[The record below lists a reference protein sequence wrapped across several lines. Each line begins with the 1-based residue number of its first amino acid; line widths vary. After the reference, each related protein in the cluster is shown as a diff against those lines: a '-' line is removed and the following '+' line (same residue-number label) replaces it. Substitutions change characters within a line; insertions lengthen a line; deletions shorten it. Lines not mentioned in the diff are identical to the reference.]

1 MNTPKHTLLSMLCA
15 VALGLPAVG
24 AIVHAQ
30 EVEADAAAQAAAEAT
45 GQSVTQFAQGYARF
59 AGSQENAESLVAGL
73 RTGGEIVL
81 ASPGVDPDTVVE
93 TAFVP
98 VTGAMGYGEANLSL
112 ALAEAQLAAMGI
124 VEPTAEEIA
133 WALNG
138 GTLVGT
144 DGELAFDGVLQMRAD
159 GMGWGRIAQE
169 LDMNLGEVISA
180 RTPAAG
186 RQAARASVDADVNAA
201 SSADTGRGRAALRVN
216 AGTDAD
222 LRSAD
227 ARQRRVQ
234 IERPVADIGARAG
247 VRADVDVG
255 VRGGLL
261 GRPDAT
267 ERPERAERPQRPER
281 PLRGVRPDL

>member
-1 MNTPKHTLLSMLCA
+1 MKTPKHTLLSMLCA
-15 VALGLPAVG
+15 AALGVPAVG
-24 AIVHAQ
+24 ATAHAR
-30 EVEADAAAQAAAEAT
+30 EAGADADAVVAAEAA
-45 GQSVTQFAQGYARF
+45 GQAVTQFAQGYVRF
-59 AGSQENAESLVAGL
+59 AGSQENAESLVTGL
-73 RTGGEIVL
+73 RTGGEVVL

-186 RQAARASVDADVNAA
+186 RQAARAAVDADVQAA
-201 SSADTGRGRAALRVN
+201 TSADVGRGRAALRVD
-216 AGTDAD
+216 AGTGAD
-222 LRSAD
+222 LRSPD

-234 IERPVADIGARAG
+234 VDRPVADIGARAG
-247 VRADVDVG
+247 VRADVEVG

-261 GRPDAT
+261 GRPEAV
-267 ERPERAERPQRPER
+267 ERPER
-281 PLRGVRPDL
+281 PLRGLRPDL

>member
-1 MNTPKHTLLSMLCA
+1 MNIPKHTLLSLLCA
-15 VALGLPAVG
+15 AALGLPVTG
-24 AIVHAQ
+24 AMAQ
-30 EVEADAAAQAAAEAT
+30 QVEADAETVAAAEAA
-45 GQSVTQFAQGYARF
+45 GQGVTQFAQGYTRF
-59 AGSQENAESLVAGL
+59 AGSQENAEALVGGL
-73 RTGGEIVL
+73 RTGSEVVL
-81 ASPGVDPDTVVE
+81 VSPGVDPDTVVE
-93 TAFVP
+93 TSFVP

-124 VEPTAEEIA
+124 VEPTAEQIA

-169 LDMNLGEVISA
+169 LEMNLGEVVSA

-186 RQAARASVDADVNAA
+186 RQAARAAVDADVNAA
-201 SSADTGRGRAALRVN
+201 SNVEAGRGRAALRVN
-216 AGTDAD
+216 AGAGADGD
-222 LRSAD
+222 LRTPD

-234 IERPVADIGARAG
+234 IDRAVGDIGSRAG

-261 GRPDAT
+261 GRPDTAP
-267 ERPERAERPQRPER
+267 RPERTERPER
-281 PLRGVRPDL
+281 PLRDLRPDL

>member
-1 MNTPKHTLLSMLCA
+1 MKTPKHTLLSLFCA
-15 VALGLPAVG
+15 AALGLPAVG
-24 AIVHAQ
+24 AVASTQ
-30 EVEADAAAQAAAEAT
+30 QVDADAEAITSAEAA

-73 RTGGEIVL
+73 RSGSEITLV
-81 ASPGVDPDTVVE
+81 SPDVDTDGVIE
-93 TAFVP
+93 TTFVP

-138 GTLVGT
+138 GTLVAT
-144 DGELAFDGVLQMRAD
+144 DGELLFDGVLQMRAD

-169 LDMNLGEVISA
+169 LDLNLGEVISA

-186 RQAARASVDADVNAA
+186 RQAARAAVDADVHAA
-201 SSADTGRGRAALRVN
+201 TSAETGQGRAALRVN
-216 AGTDAD
+216 AGAD
-222 LRSAD
+222 GELRSSD
-227 ARQRRVQ
+227 ARQRRMQ
-234 IERPVADIGARAG
+234 IDRPVGDIGARTG

-255 VRGGLL
+255 VRGGLI
-261 GRPDAT
+261 GRPDAAQ
-267 ERPERAERPQRPER
+267 RPERVERPER
-281 PLRGVRPDL
+281 PLRGIRPDL

>member
-1 MNTPKHTLLSMLCA
+1 MKTPKHTLLSLLCA
-15 VALGLPAVG
+15 AALGLPAIG
-24 AIVHAQ
+24 TIAHAQ
-30 EVEADAAAQAAAEAT
+30 EADADAVVAAEAA

-81 ASPGVDPDTVVE
+81 ASPGVDPDSVVE

-98 VTGAMGYGEANLSL
+98 VTGALGYGEANLSL
-112 ALAEAQLAAMGI
+112 ALAEAQLATMGI
-124 VEPTAEEIA
+124 VEPTAEQIA

-159 GMGWGRIAQE
+159 GMGWGRIAQQ

-186 RQAARASVDADVNAA
+186 RQAARGAVEADIHAA
-201 SSADTGRGRAALRVN
+201 STADTGHGRAALRVG
-216 AGTDAD
+216 AGGDAD
-222 LRSAD
+222 LRSSD
-227 ARQRRVQ
+227 ARLRRVQ
-234 IERPVADIGARAG
+234 IDRPVADIGARAG

-261 GRPDAT
+261 GRPEAA
-267 ERPERAERPQRPER
+267 ERPERTERPER